1 MIICICGPTGV
12 GKTKMSIELAKHFR
26 GIIINC
32 DAMQVYKE
40 MNIGTA
46 KIKEEEKEGLKHY
59 LLDIKNLNES
69 FSVYEY
75 QKEVRKIIEENK
87 DKTIILVG
95 GTGLYMKAALY
106 DYEFREEN
114 INQNYDNFSNQ
125 ELYDMCLKKDKNMNI
140 HVNNRQRLIRFLNKT
155 SVSNNKDK
163 LLYDNVLFIGL
174 TTSREKLYEIIN
186 KRVDEMFSEGLEK
199 EAKTLFNKYPS
210 SKALKT
216 AIGYKELLPYFQKE
230 CSLEDVKDLIKKN
243 SRHYA
248 KRQYTWYKNQMN
260 INWFS
265 VDYENFNNTIKEVIN
280 TIKKTYSK

>member
-12 GKTKMSIELAKHFR
+12 GKTKMSIELAKYYN

-32 DAMQVYKE
+32 DAMQIYKE
-40 MNIGTA
+40 INIGTA
-46 KIKEEEKEGLKHY
+46 KIKEEEKAGIKHY

-75 QKEVRKIIEENK
+75 QKEVRKIIKENK

-106 DYEFREEN
+106 DYEFYEEN
-114 INQNYDNFSNQ
+114 NNQNYDNYSNQ
-125 ELYDMCLKKDKNMNI
+125 ELYDMCLKKDKDMNI
-140 HVNNRQRLIRFLNKT
+140 HINNRQRLIRFLNKT
-155 SVSNNKDK
+155 KTSNNKDK

-174 TTSREKLYEIIN
+174 TTAREKLYEIIN
-186 KRVDEMFSEGLEK
+186 KRVDEMFLEGLEK
-199 EAKTLFNKYPS
+199 EAETLFNKYPN

-216 AIGYKELLPYFQKE
+216 AIGYKELLPYFQNE
-230 CSLEDVKDLIKKN
+230 CSLEEAKEQIKKN

-265 VDYENFNNTIKEVIN
+265 VDYNNFNNTIKEVIN
-280 TIKKTYSK
+280 AIEKTYSK

>member
-46 KIKEEEKEGLKHY
+46 KIKDEEKEGIKHY
-59 LLDIKNLNES
+59 LLDIKDLNES

-106 DYEFREEN
+106 DYEFGEEN
-114 INQNYDNFSNQ
+114 INQNYDNYSNQ

-140 HVNNRQRLIRFLNKT
+140 HINNRQRLIRFLNKT

-216 AIGYKELLPYFQKE
+216 AIGYKELLPYFQNE
-230 CSLEDVKDLIKKN
+230 YSLEEAKELIKKN

-280 TIKKTYSK
+280 TIEKTYSK

>member
-46 KIKEEEKEGLKHY
+46 KIKEEEKEGIKHY
-59 LLDIKNLNES
+59 LLDIKDLNES

-114 INQNYDNFSNQ
+114 IKQTYDNFSNQ

-140 HVNNRQRLIRFLNKT
+140 HINNRQRLIRFLNKT

-174 TTSREKLYEIIN
+174 TTSRENLYEIIN
-186 KRVDEMFSEGLEK
+186 KRVDEMFLEGLEK

-260 INWFS
+260 INWFP
-265 VDYENFNNTIKEVIN
+265 VDYENFNNTIKDVIN

>member
-1 MIICICGPTGV
+1 
-12 GKTKMSIELAKHFR
+12 MSIELAKHYR

-46 KIKEEEKEGLKHY
+46 KIKDEEKEGIKHY
-59 LLDIKNLNES
+59 LLNIKDLNET

-106 DYEFREEN
+106 DYEFSEEN
-114 INQNYDNFSNQ
+114 IKQTYDNFSNQ

-163 LLYDNVLFIGL
+163 LLYDNVYFLGL
-174 TTSREKLYEIIN
+174 TTSRENLYEIIN
-186 KRVDEMFSEGLEK
+186 KRVDEMFLEGLEK

-230 CSLEDVKDLIKKN
+230 CSLEEAKELIKKN

-248 KRQYTWYKNQMN
+248 KRQYTWYKNQMD

-265 VDYENFNNTIKEVIN
+265 VDYKNFNNTIKEVIN
-280 TIKKTYSK
+280 TIEKTYSK